1 MKRSFKTSIALSV
14 FTLIS
19 LWLSVTAP
27 AGTTLFSFNAGK
39 ELFAIPDFEI
49 PVAGASWI
57 VFLVLLVVTGF
68 SWRLSIQRKK
78 TPLWLTGIFAFALVQ
93 QILVVLFVGQMFP
106 VTTTLQGSLALAV
119 PLIFGALAGVL
130 SERVGVVNFAI

>member
-1 MKRSFKTSIALSV
+1 MKRSFKTSIAFSI

-39 ELFAIPDFEI
+39 ELFAIPDVAI

-57 VFLVLLVVTGF
+57 VFAIALVATGF
-68 SWRLSIQRKK
+68 SWWLSLQRKK
-78 TPLWLTGIFAFALVQ
+78 TPLWITAIFAFVLVQ
-93 QILVVLFVGQMFP
+93 QMQ
-106 VTTTLQGSLALAV
+106 
-119 PLIFGALAGVL
+119 
-130 SERVGVVNFAI
+130 ERF